1 MLSRLAALLLIAK
14 LVLLANAL
22 NTGVSIFAYDDL
34 VCDDSSDG
42 GSISTGNLVT
52 DGTCSSLVRKG
63 PVAFQVAN
71 SNKLVTL
78 CQGQS
83 EFGRNG
89 IVVRLTSGSKCISCP
104 WLRREAMQRA
114 ACCGW

>member
-1 MLSRLAALLLIAK
+1 MLSRLAALLLIAR
-14 LVLLANAL
+14 LALLANAL

-71 SNKLVTL
+71 PDKLFTS

-83 EFGRNG
+83 
-89 IVVRLTSGSKCISCP
+89 RLEQNITASS
-104 WLRREAMQRA
+104 
-114 ACCGW
+114 